1 MNTSNSITP
10 NYRYSTQGQEKQ
22 TETGWSSYKWRNYD
36 AAMGR
41 FFNVDPL
48 SEKYN
53 TWSTY
58 AFSGNR
64 VIDARELEGLEPY
77 VHYNTLDDAAEN
89 FAVQYNSTS
98 IVLNVEL
105 GTTFYAGTT
114 KDGKTYYSYVQ
125 PQGQI
130 NYDINGIKI
139 PGTSALV
146 DLEIPEETTKAGDGH
161 SHAADMAGRKK
172 NYVEDDNKM
181 SSQDIYSARGSGD
194 WSKRSIQ
201 YVVTPNGQLI
211 IYDPNPDAPGS
222 RKNRTVKTSTPI
234 PSDPLSPTRKNK
246 QDPTICPT
254 YDPLIIDSNGQVVVP
269 KVQEPAKEKNN
280 NKIN

>member
-1 MNTSNSITP
+1 MP
-10 NYRYSTQGQEKQ
+10 
-22 TETGWSSYKWRNYD
+22 D
-36 AAMGR
+36 LGR
-41 FFNVDPL
+41 FFNIDPL
-48 SEKYN
+48 TEKYPLW
-53 TWSTY
+53 TPY

-77 VHYNTLDDAAEN
+77 LHYNTLDAAAEN

-105 GTTFYAGTT
+105 GTTFYTGKTE
-114 KDGKTYYSYVQ
+114 DGKTYYSYVL

-130 NYDINGIKI
+130 NYDKNGIQI

-146 DLEIPEETTKAGDGH
+146 DLEIPEGTTKAGDGH

-172 NYVEDDNKM
+172 NYDEDDNKM
-181 SSQDIYSARGSGD
+181 SGQDIDSARGSGD

-211 IYDPNPDAPGS
+211 IYDPNLDAPKG
-222 RKNRTVKTSTPI
+222 RKNGTVKTTVPI

-246 QDPTICPT
+246 QDPTICPVC
-254 YDPLIIDSNGQVVVP
+254 DPLIIDSNGQIVVP
-269 KVQEPAKEKNN
+269 KVLEPANDKNN
-280 NKIN
+280 KTK